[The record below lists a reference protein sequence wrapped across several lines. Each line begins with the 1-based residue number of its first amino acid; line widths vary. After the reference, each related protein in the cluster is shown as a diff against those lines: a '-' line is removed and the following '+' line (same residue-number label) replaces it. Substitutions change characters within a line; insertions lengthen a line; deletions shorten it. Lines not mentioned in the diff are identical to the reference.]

1 MQLLQQHKENYA
13 QKRMHSAFMRGTEEV
28 RNDNNS
34 WLWMKKGYIKKKT
47 EGRIQA
53 AQNQS
58 VQTKWMNTT

>member
-47 EGRIQA
+47 EGLIQA

-58 VQTKWMNTT
+58 LQTKWMNTT